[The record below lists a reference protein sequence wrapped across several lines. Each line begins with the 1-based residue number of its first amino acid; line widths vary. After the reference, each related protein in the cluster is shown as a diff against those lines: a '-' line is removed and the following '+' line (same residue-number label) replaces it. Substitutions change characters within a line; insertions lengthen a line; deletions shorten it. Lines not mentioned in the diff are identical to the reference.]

1 MNSNKVHFAWLD
13 TMRFVAAFLVLF
25 CHSRNDYFLKYNF
38 LDADQQGPIT
48 FLFYTLGRLG
58 SEAVFAFFI
67 LSGFLVGGPGLER
80 IKNGTFRLR
89 SYTIDRSV
97 RIILPLISA
106 IVLYIIVALCIGEE
120 LYWGRVIGNLL
131 SLQCFCC
138 EPLVSPFW
146 SLSYEVW
153 FYITLAAFALA
164 MRENRWGYVLSA
176 ACIVVYVRMNPL
188 YFMMWLIGAVAYLT
202 RPKRINKWQFCI
214 SVFILLLAMALTQ
227 MTKAS
232 KAMSFNLPSFGEGYN
247 VLLCIAMGWFVQ
259 QVILLEPKKTWLKK
273 IEQASGKW
281 ANFSYTL
288 YLTHRITL
296 LAIFSLWLEKEQGT
310 MTMNDFGV
318 YILILMTCLAVAYA
332 TYYIAERHT
341 LQVKTCI
348 KKKIGI
354 QN

>member
-1 MNSNKVHFAWLD
+1 M
-13 TMRFVAAFLVLF
+13 
-25 CHSRNDYFLKYNF
+25 
-38 LDADQQGPIT
+38 
-48 FLFYTLGRLG
+48 LGRLG
-58 SEAVFAFFI
+58 GEAVFAFFI

-80 IKNGTFRLR
+80 IKNGTFILR
-89 SYTIDRSV
+89 SYTIERSV
-97 RIILPLISA
+97 RIMLPLVAA
-106 IVLYIIVALCIGEE
+106 IVLYITVALCIGGGEE
-120 LYWGRVIGNLL
+120 VHWGRIAGNLL

-164 MRENRWGYVLSA
+164 MRKNRLGYALSA
-176 ACIVVYVRMNPL
+176 ACIIVYVRMNPL
-188 YFMMWLIGAVAYLT
+188 YFMMWIIGAVAYLT
-202 RPKRINKWQFCI
+202 RPKEISKWQFCI
-214 SVFILLLAMALTQ
+214 SAFMLLSAIALTQ
-227 MTKAS
+227 MTKTS

-273 IEQASGKW
+273 IEQVLGKW

-296 LAIFSLWLEKEQGT
+296 LAIFSLWLEKEKGT

-341 LQVKTCI
+341 QQVKVYI

-354 QN
+354 LN